1 MQNFKYA
8 DNNID
13 IKLGKLDKIGSG
25 SYGIVYKTIIKGTGY
40 ALKQNLVDSTVSF
53 NGSVRELDLLMRLNH
68 QNIVNIEYIIYGS
81 KWCPKQKLDFE
92 IINDNIHFVFEMGLY
107 DMHKLIYG
115 YKKGEE
121 FLRLMMADIL
131 LGIDYIH
138 KRNIVH
144 RDIKPSNILIYEL
157 HSDSGKKYRAKICDL
172 GLAKSFTH
180 QGKQSPRVITC
191 CYRSPEVMISGT
203 YDHKVDI
210 WSIGCVFYE
219 MITRKRLILSLE
231 DNKDTI
237 LGEIRKQLN
246 DDNIPHY
253 IQNLYTTN
261 YKKEFL
267 ELFISLL
274 PRLLEMDPSKRYS
287 ADTALHHPFFD
298 ELRPYINSVLQK
310 NKPKQIDHVLTFS
323 KSKYRKQMSSFY
335 IQLFNNFSSNEIWYK
350 YRIFFQAIDIA
361 DRFILWIDHL
371 QQNYDDS
378 TFEFYLYVIL
388 YLSIKYFSCTNVYP
402 EFSSICQE
410 SKLLSK
416 KKLEEG
422 LHFET
427 FLIDQVLKFR
437 IYRPT
442 IYEGMD
448 SKGIKMN
455 YSQINKLLALYLNN
469 HEVLEGKVYNQ
480 IDSSYI

>member
-1 MQNFKYA
+1 MNNFKYS

-25 SYGIVYKTIIKGTGY
+25 SYGIVYKTNINGKGY

-81 KWCPKQKLDFE
+81 KWCPKQKLDYE
-92 IINDNIHFVFEMGLY
+92 TVNDNIHFVFDMGLY

-144 RDIKPSNILIYEL
+144 RDIKPSNILIYEMR
-157 HSDSGKKYRAKICDL
+157 SETGKKYRAKICDL
-172 GLAKSFTH
+172 GLAKSYTL

-191 CYRSPEVMISGT
+191 CYRAPEVMIAST

-219 MITRKRLILSLE
+219 MVTRKRLILSLE
-231 DNKDTI
+231 DNKDNI

-246 DDNIPHY
+246 DAKIPQY
-253 IQNLYTTN
+253 IQNVN
-261 YKKEFL
+261 IMDYKKEFL
-267 ELFISLL
+267 EQLVDLL
-274 PRLLEMDPSKRYS
+274 PHLLEMDPSKRYS
-287 ADTALHHPFFD
+287 ADSALHHPFFD
-298 ELRPYINSVLQK
+298 PLRPYINSVLEK
-310 NKPKQIDHVLTFS
+310 NKPKQIEHVLKISTS
-323 KSKYRKQMSSFY
+323 MYRKQMSSFY
-335 IQLFNNFSSNEIWYK
+335 IKIFNNFSSNELWYK

-361 DRFILWIDHL
+361 DRFILWLDKT
-371 QQNYDDS
+371 NSNFDES
-378 TFEFYLYVIL
+378 TFQFYLYIIL

-402 EFSSICQE
+402 EFNSICFEKQF
-410 SKLLSK
+410 LTI

-422 LHFET
+422 LQFET
-427 FLIDQVLKFR
+427 FLIEHVLKFR

-448 SKGIKMN
+448 SKGIHMN
-455 YSQINKLLALYLNN
+455 YVQVNKLLDLYLNN
-469 HEVLEGKVYNQ
+469 HQFLEGKAYNQ
-480 IDSSYI
+480 IDIHHL